1 MAMKAI
7 QRQGTDQTEEEDWTN
22 AMGIWWI
29 DTLEPLD
36 SAFAEVRIKK
46 QGIPESKP
54 YKASLK
60 CK

>member
-46 QGIPESKP
+46 QGIPENKP